1 MELRAAIEGLAAL
14 KGRTRVR
21 LYSDSAYLVNAFTQG
36 WITNWQRNGWRTSSK
51 KPVENRD
58 LWEALIAAA
67 AQHQVEWIKV
77 KGHADNPLNNR
88 VDELAVAAM
97 NDGRQAG

>member
-1 MELRAAIEGLAAL
+1 
-14 KGRTRVR
+14 
-21 LYSDSAYLVNAFTQG
+21 VNAFIQG
-36 WITNWQRNGWRTSSK
+36 WIAKWQRNGWRTSSK

-58 LWEALIAAA
+58 LWEALIAEASR
-67 AQHQVEWIKV
+67 HQVEWIKV